1 LRESGVAAVSVK
13 HALRRGAKVTA
24 AHSGEKP
31 MSDFKLL
38 IDGKLEDGAMTMDV
52 INPAT
57 EETVAKCPRASRE
70 QLDKAVAAAK
80 AAFPQWSKTPI
91 ETRKKALV
99 TIAEQIERAASDLA
113 RILTQEQGKPLADAT
128 GEVYGAAAFFQY
140 FSTLDLPVKIIQ
152 DGEGKKVEARRKPLG
167 VIGAIVPWNFPLI
180 LMAFKVPAALLA
192 GNTIVLKP
200 AATTPLATL
209 KFGEI
214 IRDVLPPGVLNVIA
228 DANDLGDYLTRHPDV
243 RKISFTGSTATGKKV
258 MVSAADSLKRMTL
271 ELGGND
277 AGIVLDDVDPKIA
290 APKIFASAF
299 QNSGQ
304 VCIAM
309 KRLYV
314 HESIYGQ
321 MCDELVALAKASVVG
336 DGLQQGTQ
344 LGPLQNKMQFEK
356 VKELIS
362 DASKHG
368 TVMAGGD
375 VPDKGYFIR
384 PTIVRD
390 ITDGTR
396 LVDEEQFGPV
406 LPVIKFKDAEDAL
419 ARANASP
426 YGLGGSIWSSDLK
439 RAHELAER
447 MDAGT
452 VWINKH
458 LDLAPNIPFGGAKQS
473 GLGTEL
479 GEDGLAEFTQ
489 LQIINAAV

>member
-1 LRESGVAAVSVK
+1 
-13 HALRRGAKVTA
+13 
-24 AHSGEKP
+24 
-31 MSDFKLL
+31 MSTFKLL
-38 IDGKLEDGAMTMDV
+38 IDGNLEDGAQTMDV

-57 EETVAKCPRASRE
+57 EDVVAECPRASRE

-80 AAFPQWSKTPI
+80 TAFPKWSATPI
-91 ETRKKALV
+91 AERKKALLA
-99 TIAEQIERAASDLA
+99 IAERIQAAAGELA
-113 RILTQEQGKPLADAT
+113 HILTQEQGKPLADAT
-128 GEVYGAAAFFQY
+128 SEAYGAAAFFQY
-140 FSTLDLPVKIIQ
+140 FASLDLPTKIIQ
-152 DGEGKKVEARRKPLG
+152 DGGGKKVEARRKPLG

-209 KFGEI
+209 KLCELI
-214 IRDVLPPGVLNVIA
+214 KDLLPPGVLNVIA
-228 DANDLGDYLTRHPDV
+228 DANDLGDHLTRHPDV

-258 MVSAADSLKRMTL
+258 MAGAAEALKRITL

-277 AGIVLDDVDPKIA
+277 AGIVLDDVDTKTA
-290 APKIFASAF
+290 APKIYASAF

-314 HESIYGQ
+314 HEAIYDD
-321 MCDELVALAKASVVG
+321 MCNELVSLARSAVVG

-344 LGPLQNKMQFEK
+344 MGPLQNKMQFEK
-356 VKELIS
+356 VKELIA
-362 DASKHG
+362 DAAKHG
-368 TVMAGGD
+368 TVIEGAE

-406 LPVIKFKDAEDAL
+406 LPIIKFKDAEDAL

-426 YGLGGSIWSSDLK
+426 YGLGGSIWSSNIQ
-439 RAHELAER
+439 RAHDLAER
-447 MDAGT
+447 MNSGT
-452 VWINKH
+452 VWINHH
-458 LDLAPNIPFGGAKQS
+458 LDLAPNIPFGGSKMS

-479 GEDGLAEFTQ
+479 GDEGLAEFTQ
-489 LQIINAAV
+489 LQVINAIE